1 LNELVEQC
9 RLEWDRLGLA
19 PAVVDDL
26 TAQLEQAIEEADG
39 EIPPTITGFSTAD
52 PRALAIALARARPI
66 RRPRLQYTGGGGQR
80 PGLKSGVL
88 VLILLFAIG
97 GVAAVLEFRSPS
109 DQESS
114 PIAGTTVG
122 TQTSQDLA
130 KVPDLLGLSTQA
142 ATNAAQAA
150 GVRIGDTTS
159 VLRPGT
165 ATGTVVHQSPD
176 AGARIPR
183 GTTLNLVVAK

>member
-1 LNELVEQC
+1 LSEFVEQC
-9 RLEWDRLGLA
+9 RHEWDRVGLA
-19 PAVVDDL
+19 PEVVDDL

-39 EIPPTITGFSTAD
+39 EIPPTIRGFSTAD

-66 RRPRLQYTGGGGQR
+66 RRPRLQYTGGGQR
-80 PGLKSGVL
+80 PGMKSGVL
-88 VLILLFAIG
+88 VLLLLFAIG
-97 GVAAVLEFRSPS
+97 GVAAALEFRSPS
-109 DQESS
+109 EQESS

-130 KVPDLLGLSTQA
+130 TVPDLLGLSTQA

-159 VLRPGT
+159 VVRPGT
-165 ATGTVVHQSPD
+165 AAGTVLHESPD

>member
-1 LNELVEQC
+1 MNEFVEEC
-9 RLEWDRLGLA
+9 RHEWDRLGLA
-19 PAVVDDL
+19 PVVVDDL

-39 EIPPTITGFSTAD
+39 EIPPTIEGFSTAD
-52 PRALAIALARARPI
+52 PRALAVALARARPM

-88 VLILLFAIG
+88 VLLVLFAIG

-122 TQTSQDLA
+122 TQTAQDLA

-159 VLRPGT
+159 VVRPGT
-165 ATGTVVHQSPD
+165 ATGTVVRQSPD
-176 AGARIPR
+176 ADARIPR
-183 GTTLNLVVAK
+183 GTTINLVVAK